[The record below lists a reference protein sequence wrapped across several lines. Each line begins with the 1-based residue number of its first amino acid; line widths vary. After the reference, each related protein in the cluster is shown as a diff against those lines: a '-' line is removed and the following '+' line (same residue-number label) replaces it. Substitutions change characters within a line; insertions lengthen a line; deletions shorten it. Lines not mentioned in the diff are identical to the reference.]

1 MDTRLG
7 LIWPK
12 TSTDI
17 YPVTLSLGTSEKQ
30 AIGADH
36 NGHGISAHSSV
47 QTDIRRLRLVPL
59 PEGEVR
65 RGRET
70 PLCKVP
76 TGTPGVPI

>member
-1 MDTRLG
+1 MYTRLG
-7 LIWPK
+7 LIWLE

-17 YPVTLSLGTSEKQ
+17 YPVTLLSQASEQ
-30 AIGADH
+30 RAIRANH
-36 NGHGISAHSSV
+36 NGPGNSAHSSV

-70 PLCKVP
+70 PLRKVP
-76 TGTPGVPI
+76 TGTPGMPI